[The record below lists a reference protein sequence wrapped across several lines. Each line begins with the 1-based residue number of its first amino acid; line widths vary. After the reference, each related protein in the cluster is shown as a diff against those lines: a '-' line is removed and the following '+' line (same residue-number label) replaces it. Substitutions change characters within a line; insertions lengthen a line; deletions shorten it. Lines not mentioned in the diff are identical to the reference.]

1 MSPFE
6 ALYDRR
12 CMTPLSWDNPVNRVV
27 LAPDMLKEMEQEVYR
42 IKNNFKAGQ
51 YRHKSYEDQQR
62 VHT

>member
-1 MSPFE
+1 
-6 ALYDRR
+6 
-12 CMTPLSWDNPVNRVV
+12 MTPLSWDNPVNRVV